1 MIVVVQKINT
11 HRRPKTSRGRSTG
24 LLRILIILS
33 LPTLVTATNNAAAAA
48 TSFQTATTAAVAGS
62 GVAASCVY
70 YAHRTRK
77 WTQKENELKALCISC
92 GVEYVT
98 PPPHESEKEQATRRK
113 MMVEACQRMKKEQRR
128 AKDEEALMK
137 RCSEHGVV
145 YKPGPPGES
154 ARQQENRRRNLRR
167 ACDDALRNNIAVD
180 MKKRRANETPE
191 ETERRQQ
198 KDAKRTRD
206 VRENQSPE
214 DKARDA
220 KRKREDR
227 EAKRK
232 AENDAYHEEDIFI
245 NDEIPDIDVCLEGAR
260 KARELLLRTARRDAS
275 GNHQAIGCTVC
286 DEFIIGTEELC
297 CITKE
302 RLLMHRDRLGADRYQ
317 EEYLGG
323 QAIDEELKK
332 QYEIKGMEGL
342 LLSRRFGKDDAKEF
356 SVCSKCRDSLRKDS
370 IDKAPPKCSI
380 ANGFLIGS
388 IPTVIAYKNK
398 DGVEEE
404 MKTII
409 ETLGADGKPIHNQT
423 VSKVTSIMA
432 AALSPTRPYAYIFS
446 YRGGRHRSLVGNFQF
461 FDTDQSKV
469 ASALHCLHKSGADA
483 NIYVVLNGPMTPSQ
497 KQIVRRKAELDTN
510 LYFGLLRWFK
520 QHHPAFRDVDIGDE
534 GSALKVELI
543 EDKESDANTD
553 QSENPDLENKEE
565 GATFYFSSAGEP
577 TTDTSV
583 YRTTKDLV
591 LALLKDHSAPTLS
604 IHGGNY
610 SSHSDVMHLENV
622 FPTIFPFGSGGP
634 TLKRRSTISKE
645 EVIRHYLRLSLPQF
659 MESEFVLLA
668 NYLLGRI
675 LSYESAKI
683 TCRPRLDEN
692 VTAVGDEIGK
702 MSIEEI
708 QAATEEE
715 QRNGSMSGLRGRA
728 KMFLKAVRASCRQLG
743 MSEEAAKSAR
753 RKCFA
758 LQDFFGMHSLF
769 VTITIDD
776 ECSFRVRLYP
786 YVDANGDGTPLPPI
800 DSSDAECLADLTLRR
815 RIRKQ
820 YPGACSLEFQ
830 SSMQI
835 ALETLLGWNPGRQ
848 KGKRGLFGIVEAFC
862 RADEEQG
869 RGSLHAHWLVWIKN
883 FGHLRRLLFASDK
896 DTKERARA
904 SYIAYVNKVMCAR
917 QCAFE
922 VEATSAC
929 HHCETKGAIDEIF
942 VNCSADIFREA
953 RHERGCGDIK
963 GGPGSVMQ
971 CKGCG
976 HVTSPKE
983 ITASVLKNLQQE
995 APGNLGL
1002 PAFDDSFSSERLD
1015 IAAYRTIYDVPD
1027 GNGNDRDSAI
1037 RSILLNEKFNQ
1048 HSTLHASSCF
1058 KKGCECRF
1066 LFPFLASSGSK
1077 LDIAVADLM
1086 SEVIRRWQVKVQR
1099 RREEGKLGE
1108 MEEKLSEE
1116 EFVDTVN
1123 CWLESLSNAGGGMT
1137 DGERTFDQ
1145 EAGVVAEVVAL
1156 IEREAGKTGMDTDLM
1171 KELAKNVGAF
1181 KEVTKAIAGN
1191 RGTMI
1196 YEGKT
1201 PVEVMRHTLDGSTSR
1216 ENRFVVDIHRPQGC
1230 QFMNVYNRVL
1240 SHLFTCNTNVAAG
1253 DSGQTWYQTLYSSK
1267 NTQTDDREPRD
1278 VVAKSVIRRLIRAQ
1292 REKEEREQAGIVEDE
1307 EEVNTW
1313 VEGLSRVLSGI
1324 NAATSRN
1331 VISAPMSHNLASNHG
1346 SRFHFSHEFVELL
1359 VGQLRDVLEG
1369 NDVDFMVR
1377 TCWKDKEA
1385 KTWQD
1390 VTSNDYIYRPKELED
1405 ICFYQQFMYFT
1416 KRYKQDGLS
1425 ETSGKV
1431 GGKLKFIENHPG
1443 KDFAYLSKLTLA
1455 KIPNTSIPEGSLCRI
1470 EELDI
1475 NNNSPSPELIEKRE
1489 EYAKIALL
1497 MFCPLRYQEKEKKTD
1512 NEGLDN
1518 GDKEGGGKEL
1528 NDKEANEEDANKEG
1542 ANEEKVDGNKKN
1554 DKGYWRIFDAF
1565 RRHYFEAEMK
1575 LSFKEKCKRNEMF
1588 LVSPNELDDGIE
1600 KQYLS
1605 KQYLSLALDNFDP
1618 SVVGEG

>member
-1 MIVVVQKINT
+1 M
-11 HRRPKTSRGRSTG
+11 
-24 LLRILIILS
+24 
-33 LPTLVTATNNAAAAA
+33 
-48 TSFQTATTAAVAGS
+48 
-62 GVAASCVY
+62 
-70 YAHRTRK
+70 
-77 WTQKENELKALCISC
+77 
-92 GVEYVT
+92 
-98 PPPHESEKEQATRRK
+98 
-113 MMVEACQRMKKEQRR
+113 
-128 AKDEEALMK
+128 
-137 RCSEHGVV
+137 
-145 YKPGPPGES
+145 
-154 ARQQENRRRNLRR
+154 
-167 ACDDALRNNIAVD
+167 
-180 MKKRRANETPE
+180 
-191 ETERRQQ
+191 
-198 KDAKRTRD
+198 
-206 VRENQSPE
+206 
-214 DKARDA
+214 
-220 KRKREDR
+220 
-227 EAKRK
+227 
-232 AENDAYHEEDIFI
+232 
-245 NDEIPDIDVCLEGAR
+245 CLEGAR

-692 VTAVGDEIGK
+692 GTAVGDEIGK

-715 QRNGSMSGLRGRA
+715 QRNGSMSGLKGRA

-786 YVDANGDGTPLPPI
+786 YVDANGDGVSLLKCVI
-800 DSSDAECLADLTLRR
+800 DSLF
-815 RIRKQ
+815 
-820 YPGACSLEFQ
+820 CS
-830 SSMQI
+830 
-835 ALETLLGWNPGRQ
+835 
-848 KGKRGLFGIVEAFC
+848 
-862 RADEEQG
+862 
-869 RGSLHAHWLVWIKN
+869 
-883 FGHLRRLLFASDK
+883 
-896 DTKERARA
+896 
-904 SYIAYVNKVMCAR
+904 
-917 QCAFE
+917 
-922 VEATSAC
+922 
-929 HHCETKGAIDEIF
+929 
-942 VNCSADIFREA
+942 
-953 RHERGCGDIK
+953 
-963 GGPGSVMQ
+963 
-971 CKGCG
+971 
-976 HVTSPKE
+976 
-983 ITASVLKNLQQE
+983 
-995 APGNLGL
+995 
-1002 PAFDDSFSSERLD
+1002 
-1015 IAAYRTIYDVPD
+1015 
-1027 GNGNDRDSAI
+1027 
-1037 RSILLNEKFNQ
+1037 
-1048 HSTLHASSCF
+1048 
-1058 KKGCECRF
+1058 
-1066 LFPFLASSGSK
+1066 
-1077 LDIAVADLM
+1077 
-1086 SEVIRRWQVKVQR
+1086 
-1099 RREEGKLGE
+1099 
-1108 MEEKLSEE
+1108 
-1116 EFVDTVN
+1116 
-1123 CWLESLSNAGGGMT
+1123 
-1137 DGERTFDQ
+1137 
-1145 EAGVVAEVVAL
+1145 
-1156 IEREAGKTGMDTDLM
+1156 
-1171 KELAKNVGAF
+1171 
-1181 KEVTKAIAGN
+1181 
-1191 RGTMI
+1191 
-1196 YEGKT
+1196 
-1201 PVEVMRHTLDGSTSR
+1201 
-1216 ENRFVVDIHRPQGC
+1216 
-1230 QFMNVYNRVL
+1230 
-1240 SHLFTCNTNVAAG
+1240 
-1253 DSGQTWYQTLYSSK
+1253 
-1267 NTQTDDREPRD
+1267 
-1278 VVAKSVIRRLIRAQ
+1278 
-1292 REKEEREQAGIVEDE
+1292 
-1307 EEVNTW
+1307 
-1313 VEGLSRVLSGI
+1313 
-1324 NAATSRN
+1324 
-1331 VISAPMSHNLASNHG
+1331 
-1346 SRFHFSHEFVELL
+1346 
-1359 VGQLRDVLEG
+1359 
-1369 NDVDFMVR
+1369 
-1377 TCWKDKEA
+1377 
-1385 KTWQD
+1385 
-1390 VTSNDYIYRPKELED
+1390 
-1405 ICFYQQFMYFT
+1405 
-1416 KRYKQDGLS
+1416 
-1425 ETSGKV
+1425 
-1431 GGKLKFIENHPG
+1431 
-1443 KDFAYLSKLTLA
+1443 
-1455 KIPNTSIPEGSLCRI
+1455 
-1470 EELDI
+1470 
-1475 NNNSPSPELIEKRE
+1475 
-1489 EYAKIALL
+1489 
-1497 MFCPLRYQEKEKKTD
+1497 
-1512 NEGLDN
+1512 
-1518 GDKEGGGKEL
+1518 
-1528 NDKEANEEDANKEG
+1528 
-1542 ANEEKVDGNKKN
+1542 
-1554 DKGYWRIFDAF
+1554 
-1565 RRHYFEAEMK
+1565 
-1575 LSFKEKCKRNEMF
+1575 
-1588 LVSPNELDDGIE
+1588 
-1600 KQYLS
+1600 
-1605 KQYLSLALDNFDP
+1605 
-1618 SVVGEG
+1618 